1 MVLEDQ
7 TEKNTKKAIV
17 ALTGKFFVIIYT
29 MLKQSALFDESCVE
43 VGHKNYEQ
51 KQSSRY
57 IRELEK
63 HDYYV
68 EA

>member
-17 ALTGKFFVIIYT
+17 TLIGKFFVIIYT

-51 KQSSRY
+51 KQFS
-57 IRELEK
+57 
-63 HDYYV
+63 
-68 EA
+68 